1 MTIAGARRIGHGV
14 DIVYEDD
21 ATGLLRTMHERDVL
35 VEINL
40 TSNDVILGV
49 RGKHHPFELY
59 RRAGVPVALST
70 DDEGVSRVDL
80 THEFQRAVETYDLNY
95 ADIKGLARNSL
106 TYSFLPGDSLW
117 RDSRGGAMVAA
128 CADAPQG
135 AHDLSQHKAC
145 ADFLARSEKARQ
157 QWRLESEFAAFEKS
171 VTAGP

>member
-1 MTIAGARRIGHGV
+1 MR
-14 DIVYEDD
+14 
-21 ATGLLRTMHERDVL
+21 ERDVM

-40 TSNDVILGV
+40 SSNDVILGV

-80 THEFQRAVETYDLNY
+80 THEFQRAVETYDLSY

-106 TYSFLPGDSLW
+106 TYNFLPGDSLW
-117 RDSRGGAMVAA
+117 QDSRRGVMVVP

-135 AHDLSQHKAC
+135 ANDMSQHKGC

-157 QWRLESEFAAFEKS
+157 QWRLESEFAAFERS
-171 VTAGP
+171 IAAGP